1 MATTKRSG
9 NFIIVIGLAVFLV
22 VAAIAILVL
31 QGDDDGNG
39 STAASGGDVPVL
51 VAKKA
56 IARGTQGDALTADL
70 YEVKQVPPLTRLSDS
85 LVSPTDLAGK
95 AAIADIAAGE
105 QLRSVHFRNLTL
117 RNNAFK
123 IPDGMQAVPVTV
135 EFTPAGAGY
144 VGPGDR
150 VNVYGLYKQ
159 VRNAVGSGTEPG
171 SNAQPNAAN
180 GGFDPNGPLDAAR
193 LILPNVQVLD
203 VSQEIA
209 PVTAQ
214 PVADN
219 GAQTARLPGNPPIT
233 YLMAL
238 PADQAEKLI
247 YFTSY
252 NSLYLTLLPKDQ
264 APSSTGGRTQADALR
279 P

>member
-9 NFIIVIGLAVFLV
+9 NIIIVIGLAVFLV

-31 QGDDDGNG
+31 QDDDGG
-39 STAASGGDVPVL
+39 GGTAAAGGDVPVL

-56 IARGTQGDALTADL
+56 IARGTQGEALTGDL
-70 YEVKQVPPLTRLSDS
+70 YEVKQVAALTRLSDA

-95 AAIADIAAGE
+95 AAISDIAAGE
-105 QLRSVHFRNLTL
+105 QLRSVHFRSLTL

-123 IPDGMQAVPVTV
+123 IPEGTQAVAVTV
-135 EFTPAGAGY
+135 GYTPAVAGY

-150 VNVYGLYKQ
+150 VNVYGLYRQ
-159 VRNAVGSGTEPG
+159 VRNAVGSGTQPG
-171 SNAQPNAAN
+171 QSAQPNAAS
-180 GGFDPNGPLDAAR
+180 GGFDANGPLDAAK
-193 LILPNVQVLD
+193 LLLPNVQVLD

-219 GAQTARLPGNPPIT
+219 ANTTARTPGNPPIT
-233 YLMAL
+233 YLLAL
-238 PADQAEKLI
+238 PADQAEKAI
-247 YFTSY
+247 YFTTY
-252 NSLYLTLLPKDQ
+252 NSLYLTLMPKDQ